1 MPQYNDCRD
10 KHKGWAILEEKAL
23 KEKIRTA
30 LFISDAM
37 EKIFIIFKLLDEASE
52 GLEEIEKELKDN
64 KKSITKFSK
73 NV

>member
-1 MPQYNDCRD
+1 M
-10 KHKGWAILEEKAL
+10 